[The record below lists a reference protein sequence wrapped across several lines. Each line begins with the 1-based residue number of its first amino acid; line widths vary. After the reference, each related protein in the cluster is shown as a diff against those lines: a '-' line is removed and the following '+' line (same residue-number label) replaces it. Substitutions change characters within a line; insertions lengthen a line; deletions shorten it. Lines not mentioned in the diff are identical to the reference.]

1 MVSGVFCDV
10 LGILKYWECLYGVG
24 PSTNHLLW
32 GCSLLLD
39 YLLLPEGSYAFA
51 SATFLKGFVL
61 VDEFCRLIRFYY
73 LLVVTLF
80 VSAMLT
86 NAN

>member
-1 MVSGVFCDV
+1 MFLGCDVMVSGVFCDV

-32 GCSLLLD
+32 GCSPLLD

-51 SATFLKGFVL
+51 SAISL
-61 VDEFCRLIRFYY
+61 ERLCSRG
-73 LLVVTLF
+73 
-80 VSAMLT
+80 
-86 NAN
+86 